1 MSQSL
6 NRFPL
11 LSLACAAGLLLGGCG
26 ANDAL
31 VITGTAAKGAP
42 LAGTVAATCA
52 SGSGTATVQ
61 SDGSYR
67 VEVADGA
74 GPCLLKLTPSGGGT
88 PLYSF
93 TTGTGSSVVSNITP
107 LTNAFVTYLINLP
120 GAAANSATPE
130 VWFSK
135 APAQQQLKVTAE
147 IEDRAFSFLDIV
159 RSAAGLTAT
168 DLPSN
173 LGFLSTSFVANP
185 VSSVQDKALELLAG
199 KGTTASGSTPTKI
212 IDTTGTPTATFS
224 SVVQTSASS
233 ARPVLENTPDPSGA
247 GS

>member
-67 VEVADGA
+67 VEVEDGA
-74 GPCLLKLTPSGGGT
+74 GPCLLTLTPSGGGT

-93 TTGTGSSVVSNITP
+93 TTGTGSQATANITP
-107 LTNAFVTYLINLP
+107 LTNMFVTFL
-120 GAAANSATPE
+120 
-130 VWFSK
+130 
-135 APAQQQLKVTAE
+135 LKVPGDTGGATTPSEWFQKAETRTYLASTALVQE
-147 IEDRAFSFLDIV
+147 RATRDFLPVV
-159 RSAAGLTAT
+159 RQQSGLGTT
-168 DLPSN
+168 DVPSS
-173 LGFLSTSFVANP
+173 LEFLSTSFVANP
-185 VSSVQDKALELLAG
+185 SQSTQDALLEKLSGTRAG
-199 KGTTASGSTPTKI
+199 ATPI
-212 IDTTGTPTATFS
+212 FQSNGTPTPAAQQQAETAAVNS
-224 SVVQTSASS
+224 PPTVVT
-233 ARPVLENTPDPSGA
+233 NTGA
-247 GS
+247 QG